1 MKEYIIKY
9 NLSSL
14 VDKLDLNQ
22 EINMTTNL
30 SLGEAKQIALLRF
43 MISKKKV
50 YIIDEL
56 SASLDREWSDKV
68 ESIISDKSKN
78 SIIIRIE
85 HSFNN

>member
-1 MKEYIIKY
+1 
-9 NLSSL
+9 
-14 VDKLDLNQ
+14 
-22 EINMTTNL
+22 MTTNL